1 MAYRIELTPQAAKQ
15 LATLERQ
22 TLKRIAARIDA
33 LAGDP
38 RPANA
43 RKLSAKEGLYRIRV
57 GDYRVIYR
65 IVDRMVLVT
74 IIRIGH
80 RRDVYR

>member
-15 LATLERQ
+15 LASLERQ

-33 LAGDP
+33 LAEDP
-38 RPANA
+38 RPASA

-65 IVDRMVLVT
+65 IVDRIVLVT

>member
-1 MAYRIELTPQAAKQ
+1 MAYRIELTSQAAKQ
-15 LATLERQ
+15 LESLDRP
-22 TLKRIAARIDA
+22 TLKRVAARIDA
-33 LAGDP
+33 LADEP
-38 RPANA
+38 RPAGA
-43 RKLSAKEGLYRIRV
+43 RRLSNKDSLYRICV

-65 IVDRMVLVT
+65 IRDRLILVT